1 MSPIQEIKNF
11 FEWINSQSD
20 STPFKAIKLATNQF
34 IIKLDKL
41 EISLKK
47 TDNNEYKNILDEL
60 SMKNENLSISLFELE
75 KELKYKSE
83 GLKTFQEKIDEL
95 SNKLTQKEN
104 EVRDSL
110 DLSNQLQ
117 LTITQIQSSG
127 NNACE
132 QKIVELESEIEEK
145 SYEILMLNTE
155 NKRLMQTIEQNQIA
169 NQSYIAT
176 IEDLKGKL
184 RSVRIESYKDTKGY
198 TNRTQT
204 ERNYIEKVPVF
215 NAESEKK
222 KKKESFCIS
231 TQTLMIPKHKKKS
244 SYDLC
249 RVSRMEDFISYTT
262 CMASAI
268 EALLTTGNY

>member
-222 KKKESFCIS
+222 KKKSLFVFQLKLWWS
-231 TQTLMIPKHKKKS
+231 QNTKKS
-244 SYDLC
+244 PVMIFVEFQEWKIL
-249 RVSRMEDFISYTT
+249 FLIQH
-262 CMASAI
+262 AWH
-268 EALLTTGNY
+268 LL